1 MTNTEAKMLAKQW
14 VLGNRN
20 RKASLTRKYN
30 LRKASS
36 PNTGRLK
43 MGIRIDIENN
53 PRDYKPAIDDD
64 GGLVFFTGKPIK
76 RILAK
81 QLFTP
86 PKARKEEVMKEAT
99 IDRRLAVC
107 KLILKNKD
115 SKLVEQFS
123 KTYEFDIN
131 EVHSVELRKRFT
143 TFVKSLSERTQYQLV
158 AQKVDGAEL
167 KSKFYDKEEDL
178 VSMQQK
184 CEELDEYES
193 TMIVKRV
200 VDTDEDK
207 EIKEDDVDPKE
218 LFRLTDMALRQVP
231 NSAAQ
236 KDIID
241 QLNIVREKLGMKKL
255 VEKEV
260 MVDSL
265 IESAI
270 GLTHYVAPG
279 LDARKKSFKEKLR
292 KLGYIKQV
300 TKDEAMSIINIKNEL
315 ETLNQRLKDAAKNKQ
330 RKEVT
335 RLKREIKSLEK
346 KKRKAIN
353 AGKEVG
359 EDAVSRAKEK
369 ADLKKKHDAEI
380 EREKEEIED
389 IKAEQLDEKKIA
401 GLVKK
406 ADKSGIPYGILKQVY
421 NRGMAAWKTGHRPGT
436 TPQQWAFARVN
447 SFITGGKTRTTADKD
462 LWSKASAAKKKKKS
476 VEEYKVPSNY
486 AAMMAKKRKKAGTS
500 EFGSKKKKTKK
511 S

>member
-1 MTNTEAKMLAKQW
+1 MEK
-14 VLGNRN
+14 
-20 RKASLTRKYN
+20 
-30 LRKASS
+30 
-36 PNTGRLK
+36 
-43 MGIRIDIENN
+43 IDIENN

-178 VSMQQK
+178 ASMQQK

-255 VEKEV
+255 VEKLLKFATF
-260 MVDSL
+260 DDFIQKYRGTL
-265 IESAI
+265 D
-270 GLTHYVAPG
+270 YVRY
-279 LDARKKSFKEKLR
+279 D
-292 KLGYIKQV
+292 Y
-300 TKDEAMSIINIKNEL
+300 
-315 ETLNQRLKDAAKNKQ
+315 
-330 RKEVT
+330 T
-335 RLKREIKSLEK
+335 RY
-346 KKRKAIN
+346 
-353 AGKEVG
+353 
-359 EDAVSRAKEK
+359 RAK
-369 ADLKKKHDAEI
+369 
-380 EREKEEIED
+380 D
-389 IKAEQLDEKKIA
+389 IPHE
-401 GLVKK
+401 
-406 ADKSGIPYGILKQVY
+406 
-421 NRGMAAWKTGHRPGT
+421 
-436 TPQQWAFARVN
+436 AF
-447 SFITGGKTRTTADKD
+447 
-462 LWSKASAAKKKKKS
+462 
-476 VEEYKVPSNY
+476 
-486 AAMMAKKRKKAGTS
+486 GTS
-500 EFGSKKKKTKK
+500 ADVKEISTHPFGMQHDIIHNKWLK
-511 S
+511 